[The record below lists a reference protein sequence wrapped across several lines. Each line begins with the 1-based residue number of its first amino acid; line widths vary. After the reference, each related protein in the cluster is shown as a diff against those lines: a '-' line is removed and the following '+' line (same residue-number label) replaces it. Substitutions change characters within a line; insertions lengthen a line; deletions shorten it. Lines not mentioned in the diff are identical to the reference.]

1 MTTLMWFRDDLRLAD
16 NPALHAAREED
27 LVCVYILDEESPE
40 VRPPGGAAK
49 WWLHHSLVS
58 LAQSL
63 AQHGIPLILRRGP
76 AERLLPILVEE
87 AGANRVV
94 WNRRYGPERALDA
107 RIKERLQARGHAAE
121 SFPGNLLFEPW
132 TVRSGQ
138 GTPYRVFTPFW
149 HNLLDRPAPP
159 APLPAPPG
167 IRAAPHQPASDL
179 LASWQ
184 LLPVSP
190 DWAGGL
196 ARRWLA
202 APAPGTTSA
211 GPGESGAATRLER
224 FLTARVEEYAGRRDV
239 PAASATSELS
249 PHLRWGEISPRQV
262 WHRTGSAH
270 GSAAFL
276 AELGWREFAWHTL
289 FHNPDLTTRNLAP
302 RFDAFPW
309 REHDARELGAWQQG
323 RTGVPLVDA
332 GMRELLE
339 TGHMHGRVRMV
350 TASYLTKHLLT
361 DWRVGEEWFWDTL
374 VDADRASNPFNWQ
387 WVAGSGWDAAPYF
400 RVFNPVL
407 QAKKFDPDGAYTRR
421 WAPSSTEH
429 EPVID
434 LAVGRERAL
443 AAYAQIR
450 P

>member
-149 HNLLDRPAPP
+149 HNLLDRPP
-159 APLPAPPG
+159 A
-167 IRAAPHQPASDL
+167 
-179 LASWQ
+179 
-184 LLPVSP
+184 
-190 DWAGGL
+190 
-196 ARRWLA
+196 
-202 APAPGTTSA
+202 
-211 GPGESGAATRLER
+211 GAAAYT
-224 FLTARVEEYAGRRDV
+224 
-239 PAASATSELS
+239 
-249 PHLRWGEISPRQV
+249 
-262 WHRTGSAH
+262 
-270 GSAAFL
+270 
-276 AELGWREFAWHTL
+276 
-289 FHNPDLTTRNLAP
+289 
-302 RFDAFPW
+302 
-309 REHDARELGAWQQG
+309 
-323 RTGVPLVDA
+323 
-332 GMRELLE
+332 
-339 TGHMHGRVRMV
+339 TGHSR
-350 TASYLTKHLLT
+350 
-361 DWRVGEEWFWDTL
+361 
-374 VDADRASNPFNWQ
+374 
-387 WVAGSGWDAAPYF
+387 GSP
-400 RVFNPVL
+400 P
-407 QAKKFDPDGAYTRR
+407 TR
-421 WAPSSTEH
+421 
-429 EPVID
+429 
-434 LAVGRERAL
+434 
-443 AAYAQIR
+443 Q
-450 P
+450 